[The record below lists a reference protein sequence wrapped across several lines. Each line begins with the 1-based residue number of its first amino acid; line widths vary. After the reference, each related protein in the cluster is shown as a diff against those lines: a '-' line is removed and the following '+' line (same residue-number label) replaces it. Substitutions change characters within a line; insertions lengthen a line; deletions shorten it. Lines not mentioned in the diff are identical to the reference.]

1 MQNDNEMNHIDIH
14 VETIVEL
21 KQNVNFLLAAT
32 VHLEIVV
39 EDHHQ
44 LSQC

>member
-1 MQNDNEMNHIDIH
+1 MRNNNEMNHIDIH
-14 VETIVEL
+14 VETIVEMNKTL
-21 KQNVNFLLAAT
+21 TFLLAAT

-39 EDHHQ
+39 ADHHQ